1 MIAEN
6 IARVRERIA
15 QAAVRAGR
23 KPEEITLVAVT
34 KTVEPARIQAALE
47 AGVRDFGENYYQEA
61 REKLGL
67 FGPEVR
73 WHFIGHLQTNK
84 ARYVA
89 GRFSLV
95 HSLDSEELAREL
107 GRRASAIAVTQPVLI
122 EVKLDPS
129 ATKFGVDPAVTLDLA
144 ARVAAIPGLRF
155 CGLMGMAPILYAPQ
169 ETRPYFAQLRTLF
182 DRLPPEHRQVLSM
195 GMTADFEVAIEE
207 GATMV
212 RIGTAIFGKRV

>member
-1 MIAEN
+1 MIGEN

-15 QAAVRAGR
+15 QAAARVGR
-23 KPEEITLVAVT
+23 KAEEITLVAVT
-34 KTVEPARIQAALE
+34 KMVEPARIQAALE
-47 AGVRDFGENYYQEA
+47 AGVCDFGENYYQEA

-67 FGPEVR
+67 FGTEVR

-84 ARYVA
+84 ARYIA

-95 HSLDSEELAREL
+95 HSLDSIELACEL

-129 ATKFGVDPAVTLDLA
+129 ATKFGVEPSATLDLA
-144 ARVAAIPGLRF
+144 ASVAAIPGLRL
-155 CGLMGMAPILYAPQ
+155 CGLMGMAPILYDPQ
-169 ETRPYFAQLRTLF
+169 ETRPFFARLRTLSE
-182 DRLPPEHRQVLSM
+182 RLPPENRQVLSM

-212 RIGTAIFGKRV
+212 RIGTAIFGKRM